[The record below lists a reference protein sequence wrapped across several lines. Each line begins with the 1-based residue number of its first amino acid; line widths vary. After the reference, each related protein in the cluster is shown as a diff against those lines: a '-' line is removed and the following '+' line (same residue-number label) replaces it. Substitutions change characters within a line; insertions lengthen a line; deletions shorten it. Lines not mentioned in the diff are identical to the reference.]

1 MDKENLQRYVAFGLV
16 LLACCLYAFFG
27 LEKITSFDVWWHLAS
42 GRWMFQHHAIATH
55 DPFSFTHYGEKWY
68 NTAWL
73 FQWFIYLIY
82 SHFGFAGLVVFKA
95 VVVSILFLVLWWVAK
110 VKGSN
115 WRLFVLLA
123 SVVLFAAKGR
133 FYVRPHILSYIYIAL
148 ALLLLELHRQKGRV
162 LWLAPL
168 VPLALIWVNT
178 HGSFILLPLIIGA
191 YAVSPLLKGE
201 RKVVGQLVAFIAL
214 VVLASFINPF
224 GLAVYK
230 VPFRHQAM
238 KETTYLINEWK
249 RFSPVS
255 LINFGVNPV
264 LKVGFFLFLL
274 GALLSFRVE
283 ALLLLLSG
291 AYLMFSH
298 VRFIPLFFLFS
309 YPFAFDGLKRFESV
323 KLTKVLIPLLLLL
336 VAIGFYGPVKR
347 LDVGF
352 GYDRNHYP
360 DALCTFVK
368 HAGIRG
374 NMLDLYGY
382 GGFIIWNNRPDIKVF
397 IDGRTPTL
405 HTGRDYLLFDRALR
419 NPKTFWRLVWQYQIT
434 SVLIKK
440 KHPLA
445 AYLMEDP
452 YWILVCFDRKNV
464 LFVRKEPFESIVK
477 SHGITDIPLDFDV
490 RKLEPDKLRGLVAK
504 VQSYDK
510 IYPHSSYYKSLLGIA
525 YSRLG
530 NKKEALKA
538 FQDALSVARNDP
550 DIYYD
555 IGLMYLELK
564 DPQKA
569 EEYLRKAVGLNGK
582 GAIYWYKLGDA
593 YYDTGRLEKAF
604 RCYDRYRSLALGSVD
619 PELFYKMG
627 LVAYKLKRAKKA
639 LYYFR
644 LAIYTS
650 ENLAGVYYNLG
661 NAYFM
666 LGNYKMAKWAY
677 LHSLKLRK
685 DNPDVLYNLAKTY
698 EAMGNKEK
706 ATLYM
711 EKAKATDVE

>member
-1 MDKENLQRYVAFGLV
+1 
-16 LLACCLYAFFG
+16 
-27 LEKITSFDVWWHLAS
+27 
-42 GRWMFQHHAIATH
+42 MFQHHAIVTH

-82 SHFGFAGLVVFKA
+82 SHFGFVGLVIFKA
-95 VVVSILFLVLWWVAK
+95 VVVSLLFLVLWWIARI
-110 VKGSN
+110 KGGN
-115 WRLFVLLA
+115 WWIFTLLALVILFV
-123 SVVLFAAKGR
+123 AKGR
-133 FYVRPHILSYIYIAL
+133 FYVRPHILSYVYIAL
-148 ALLLLELHRQKGRV
+148 ALLLLEFHRQKGLV

-168 VPLALIWVNT
+168 VPLELLWVNT

-191 YAVSPLLKGE
+191 YAVSPLFRGE
-201 RKVVGQLVAFIAL
+201 WKVFGQLAVLVVL

-224 GLAVYK
+224 GPAVYK

-274 GALLSFRVE
+274 GALLSFRLE
-283 ALLLLLSG
+283 AFCLLLSG

-298 VRFIPLFFLFS
+298 VRFIPLFFLLS
-309 YPFAFDGLKRFESV
+309 YPFAFDGLKRFESA
-323 KLTKVLIPLLLLL
+323 KLTKVLMLLLLLL
-336 VAIGFYGPVKR
+336 VAIGFYSSVKR
-347 LDVGF
+347 LNVGF
-352 GYDRNHYP
+352 TYDRNHYP
-360 DALCTFVK
+360 DALCTFIR
-368 HAGIRG
+368 HTGIRG

-382 GGFIIWNNRPDIKVF
+382 GGFIIWNNWPDIKVF

-419 NPKTFWRLVWQYQIT
+419 NPKTFWRLVWQYRIT
-434 SVLIKK
+434 SVLIRK
-440 KHPLA
+440 KHFLA
-445 AYLMEDP
+445 TYLMKDP
-452 YWILVCFDRKNV
+452 YWVLVCFDRKNV
-464 LFVRKEPFESIVK
+464 LFVRKEPFGSVVK
-477 SHGITDIPLDFDV
+477 SYGITDIPLDFDV
-490 RKLEPDKLRGLVAK
+490 RKLEPDKLKGLVAR
-504 VQSYDK
+504 VQSYDGM
-510 IYPHSSYYKSLLGIA
+510 YPYSSYYKSLLGIG

-530 NKKEALKA
+530 DKRMALKA
-538 FQDALSVARNDP
+538 FQDALSVEPNDP

-564 DPQKA
+564 NPQKA
-569 EEYLRKAVGLNGK
+569 ENYLRKAVRLNGK

-593 YYDTGRLEKAF
+593 YYDLGRLEEAF
-604 RCYDRYRSLALGSVD
+604 RCYDRYRGLALGSVD

-627 LVAYKLKRAKKA
+627 LVAYKLKEARRA

-661 NAYFM
+661 NTYFM

-685 DNPDVLYNLAKTY
+685 ENPNVLYNLAKTY
-698 EAMGNKEK
+698 EALGDKGK
-706 ATLYM
+706 ASRYM
-711 EKAKATDVE
+711 ERFKKVSTLEK

>member
-1 MDKENLQRYVAFGLV
+1 MDKKDLQKYVAFGLV
-16 LLACCLYAFFG
+16 LLVCCLYAFFG

-42 GRWMFQHHAIATH
+42 GRWMFQHHGIVTH

-82 SHFGFAGLVVFKA
+82 SHFGFAGLVIFKA
-95 VVVSILFLVLWWVAK
+95 AVVSLLFFLLWGLAQ
-110 VKGSN
+110 VKGSSQ
-115 WRLFVLLA
+115 WLFVLLA
-123 SVVLFAAKGR
+123 LVVLFAAKGR
-133 FYVRPHILSYIYIAL
+133 FYVRPHILSYVYIVL
-148 ALLLLELHRQKGRV
+148 TLLLLELYRREGRV
-162 LWLAPL
+162 LWLVPL
-168 VPLALIWVNT
+168 VPLSLVWVNT
-178 HGSFILLPLIIGA
+178 HGSFVLLPFLIGA

-201 RKVVGQLVAFIAL
+201 KKVVGQLMALVGL
-214 VVLASFINPF
+214 VVLASFVNPF
-224 GLAVYK
+224 GPSVYR
-230 VPFRHQAM
+230 VPLRHETM

-249 RFSPVS
+249 RFSPVA

-274 GALLSFRVE
+274 GALLSFRWE
-283 ALLLLLSG
+283 AFLLLLSG
-291 AYLMFSH
+291 AWLMFSH

-309 YPFAFDGLKRFESV
+309 YPFVFDGVRRFESV
-323 KLTKVLIPLLLLL
+323 KLTKVFIPPLLVA
-336 VAIGFYGPVKR
+336 VAIGFYGPVRR
-347 LDVGF
+347 LNVGF
-352 GYDRNHYP
+352 SYDRAHYP
-360 DALCTFVK
+360 GALCTFIR
-368 HAGIRG
+368 HTGIRG

-382 GGFIIWNNRPDIKVF
+382 GGFIIWNNWPDIKVF

-405 HTGRDYLLFDRALR
+405 HTGRDYLLFDKALR
-419 NPKTFWRLVWQYQIT
+419 NPKTFWRLVWQYKIT
-434 SVLIKK
+434 SVLIRK

-452 YWILVCFDRKNV
+452 FWVLVCFDRKNV

-477 SHGITDIPLDFDV
+477 SYGITNIPLDFHM
-490 RKLEPDKLRGLVAK
+490 RKLELDKLKGLVAK
-504 VQSYDK
+504 VQSYDRM
-510 IYPHSSYYKSLLGIA
+510 YPYSPYYKTLMGIG

-530 NKKEALKA
+530 DKRMALKA
-538 FQDALSVARNDP
+538 FQDALSVGQSDP

-555 IGLMYLELK
+555 IGLLYLELK
-564 DPQKA
+564 APQKA
-569 EEYLRKAVGLNGK
+569 EQYLKRAVRLNKK

-593 YYDTGRLEKAF
+593 YYEMGRLEEAF
-604 RCYDRYRSLALGSVD
+604 RCYDRYRSLALGAADS
-619 PELFYKMG
+619 ELFYKMG
-627 LVAYKLKRAKKA
+627 LVAYKLKRLKRA

-661 NAYFM
+661 NTYFM

-685 DNPDVLYNLAKTY
+685 DNPNALYNLAKTY
-698 EAMGNKEK
+698 EAIGDVKK
-706 ATLYM
+706 ADFYLR
-711 EKAKATDVE
+711 KAKSIKD